1 MNIERQ
7 LNATLNSGLGP
18 LTFAHVMRVARNSL
32 GLTQADFGKK
42 FGLSKANVC
51 DIEKGRHVVSTTFA
65 LKIARKIGF
74 PEKLALQACFQDQ
87 LLKAD
92 VEGKVVVS

>member
-1 MNIERQ
+1 MNIDQ
-7 LNATLNSGLGP
+7 QFKAKLNVGIGP
-18 LTFAHVMRVARNSL
+18 LTFAHVMKVARNSL

-42 FGLSKANVC
+42 FGLSKANIC
-51 DIEKGRHVVSTTFA
+51 DIEKGRHVVSTTYA

-87 LLKAD
+87 LQKAD
-92 VEGKVVVS
+92 LEGKVVVS